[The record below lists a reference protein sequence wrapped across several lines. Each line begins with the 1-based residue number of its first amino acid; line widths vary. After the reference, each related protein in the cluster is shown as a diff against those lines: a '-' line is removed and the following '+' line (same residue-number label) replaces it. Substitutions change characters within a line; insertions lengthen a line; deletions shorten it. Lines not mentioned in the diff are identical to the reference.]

1 MSGCYDYAYSNV
13 EDFAYS
19 MLHSNCTIR
28 QAFGLHLYR
37 ISQAMKVIEWVDS
50 ADLSAP
56 EDIKAIREVLKYIK
70 DDNSLSSGSGD

>member
-28 QAFGLHLYR
+28 QICLP
-37 ISQAMKVIEWVDS
+37 
-50 ADLSAP
+50 P
-56 EDIKAIREVLKYIK
+56 EDIKAIQEVLKYIK